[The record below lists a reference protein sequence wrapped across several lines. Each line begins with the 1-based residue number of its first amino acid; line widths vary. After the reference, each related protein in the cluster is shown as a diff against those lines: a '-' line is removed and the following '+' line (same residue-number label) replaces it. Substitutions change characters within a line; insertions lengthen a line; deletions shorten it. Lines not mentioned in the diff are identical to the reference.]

1 MTRVVAGVDIGGTN
15 IRIGLVSMEYELLEF
30 VILPSERMLLRD
42 SPLDIITEEIH
53 ELLGRGS
60 YELAA
65 VSIGI
70 PSLIN
75 NSGNGP
81 ISSPNLKFLDNCD
94 LVTPLRKSIFCDVF
108 LNKDSN
114 LLMLH
119 EITVNNI
126 NGDETVIGVFFGTG
140 IGNGVWVHG
149 KLLQGKNSAA
159 CELGHIPVWRS
170 EARCA
175 CGNKGCIECIA
186 SGKRLEAICAEVFP
200 GTDIGDVFAEH
211 WPHPVLKEFVESMS
225 LPVAT
230 EINIFNPDYVI
241 LGGGIIYMDQFPME
255 TLLEEIKKK
264 VRKPMPA
271 ENIRILFS
279 KCKQETGVLGAAM
292 YAVNKLNN
300 QIVKPVPNKG
310 GNKL

>member
-1 MTRVVAGVDIGGTN
+1 MKTVIKVVAGVDIGGTN
-15 IRIGLVSMEYELLEF
+15 IRIGLVSMQYKLLEF
-30 VILPSERMLLRD
+30 EILPSDRLLLGE
-42 SPLDIITEEIH
+42 SPSDIITEEIKK
-53 ELLGRGS
+53 LSGRGE

-65 VSIGI
+65 ISIGV

-75 NSGNGP
+75 SSGSGP

-94 LVTPLRKSIFCDVF
+94 LVAPLRKSIFCDVY

-119 EITVNNI
+119 EITVNHI
-126 NGDETVIGVFFGTG
+126 KSDETVIGVFFGTG

-159 CELGHIPVWRS
+159 CELGHIPVWKS
-170 EARCA
+170 EVPCA
-175 CGNKGCIECIA
+175 CGNRGCIEGIA
-186 SGKRLEAICAEVFP
+186 SGKRLEAICAEEFP
-200 GTDIGDVFAEH
+200 GTGIGDVFTKW
-211 WPHPVLKEFVESMS
+211 WPHPVLEEFVENMS
-225 LPVAT
+225 IPVAA

-241 LGGGIIYMDQFPME
+241 LGGGIIYMDRFP
-255 TLLEEIKKK
+255 LEVLIREIKKR

-279 KCKQETGVLGAAM
+279 RCKQETGVLGAAI
-292 YAVNKLNN
+292 YAVNQLNSCL
-300 QIVKPVPNKG
+300 P
-310 GNKL
+310 